1 MILGTYDVIMT
12 SYEKFV
18 IHVFSMN
25 SSHTGVKLTKKRS
38 QNTIMIVS
46 KAHLIIITIYEK
58 RKIYEIMEIWL
69 KFGNLFV
76 QGHIVR
82 FSA

>member
-25 SSHTGVKLTKKRS
+25 SPHMGVKLTKKRS

-46 KAHLIIITIYEK
+46 EAHLIIITIYEK